1 MILVADIFL
10 QTRFDSTTN
19 ESPGI
24 LTSAEVMLAL
34 SAGGRIRFLFF
45 FELQSSPNRLQFIG
59 SV

>member
-10 QTRFDSTTN
+10 QTRSDSTTD

-34 SAGGRIRFLFF
+34 SAGGRIFF